1 MSPHFTEK
9 QNGSLERL
17 IVLYKARIEARQCE
31 RSNQIC
37 LVMEKG
43 HKDIHV
49 RSLAIPE
56 VDCVIICTEQ
66 ELSMAGHS
74 LIVRGTQFPEIQNQ
88 PNNLSQL

>member
-1 MSPHFTEK
+1 MLEACMSPHFTEK
-9 QNGSLERL
+9 QNGSLEKL

-56 VDCVIICTEQ
+56 VDCVIICREQ
-66 ELSMAGHS
+66 ELWALTHCQRHP
-74 LIVRGTQFPEIQNQ
+74 IPRDPE
-88 PNNLSQL
+88 PTE